1 MDILAGVIFIAIP
14 LVATLIGLV
23 AAAGVVLGWNSTEAP
38 EAHYIASRVRSVP
51 VSDADRPWLKE
62 LEALRLPYRHTI
74 C

>member
-1 MDILAGVIFIAIP
+1 MDILAGVIFFGIP
-14 LVATLIGLV
+14 MVGTLIGLV
-23 AAAGVVLGWNSTEAP
+23 GAAGIVLEWNSTETP

-51 VSDADRPWLKE
+51 ICDADRPWLKE

>member
-14 LVATLIGLV
+14 LVAILIGLV
-23 AAAGVVLGWNSTEAP
+23 AAVGVVSQWNSTETP

-51 VSDADRPWLKE
+51 VDDADRPWLKE

>member
-14 LVATLIGLV
+14 LVAILIGLV
-23 AAAGVVLGWNSTEAP
+23 TAVGIVLGWNSTETP

-51 VSDADRPWLKE
+51 VRDADRPWLKE